1 MNWYFLWETRSDQI
15 SGDVLIHLIFARNF
29 AEGRWFEFSDGQ
41 ISRANTTF
49 LWEWILAVLGIIT
62 GQVRSNEGF
71 LTLARVLA
79 MTCTA
84 LAGWKMFH
92 WGKQLGLQPGTS
104 ALVCVFA
111 LLNPVTFYWTAVNPM
126 ETSLALV
133 FAVLTAMWIGK
144 LTDPHPEWTAP
155 WDRWSHMR
163 GADFNKSDHIDPT
176 NTQPST
182 HESPWKSGLIGGLLI
197 FGLSQ
202 TRPEML
208 AAAPI
213 AALALLLG
221 QGPSRWKLAV
231 AVIAV
236 PFLLTALQALWLALS
251 GFPVLPSSSLAR
263 RLMMMTY
270 DASPLPI
277 LGIPANLD
285 AIKLLIL
292 WSPLLIACAYGA
304 FLGHKNHRPL
314 YFFVLGLCAFSGLF
328 FSFHQFTT
336 WQGRYMLPALVVLAT
351 PAIAVIS
358 ARRGCGILN
367 FKC

>member
-49 LWEWILAVLGIIT
+49 LWEWILAGLALVT

-79 MTCTA
+79 ITCTA
-84 LAGWKMFH
+84 FAGWKMFA
-92 WGKQLGLQPGTS
+92 WGKSLGLQPGTA
-104 ALVCVFA
+104 ALICVFT

-133 FAVLTAMWIGK
+133 FAVLTAMW
-144 LTDPHPEWTAP
+144 LTP
-155 WDRWSHMR
+155 WDRSSR
-163 GADFNKSDHIDPT
+163 KGGTGFKTSDDIEPAT
-176 NTQPST
+176 TQPPLK
-182 HESPWKSGLIGGLLI
+182 ENPWTSGLIGGLLI

-221 QGPSRWKLAV
+221 HGFSQWKQAV
-231 AVIAV
+231 LVIAV
-236 PFLLTALQALWLALS
+236 PFFLTALLALWLAAS

-263 RLMMMTY
+263 RLMMLLY
-270 DASPLPI
+270 DTSPLPI

-285 AIKLLIL
+285 AIKVLIL
-292 WSPLLIACAYGA
+292 WSPLLLACLYGA
-304 FLGHKNHRPL
+304 FLGNKNLRPL
-314 YFFVLGLCAFSGLF
+314 HFFVLGLCAFSGLF

-336 WQGRYMLPALVVLAT
+336 WQGRYMLPALVVLVT
-351 PAIAVIS
+351 PSIAVIT
-358 ARRGCGILN
+358 ARNGSGILN
-367 FKC
+367 FK

>member
-1 MNWYFLWETRSDQI
+1 LALATLLVAVNWYFLWETRSDQI

-49 LWEWILAVLGIIT
+49 LWEWILAVLGLIT
-62 GQVRSNEGF
+62 GQIRSNEGF
-71 LTLARVLA
+71 LTLARLLA
-79 MTCTA
+79 VACTTF
-84 LAGWKMFH
+84 AGWKMFQ
-92 WGKQLGLQPGTS
+92 WGKRLGLLPGTS
-104 ALVCVFA
+104 ALVCVFV

-133 FAVLTAMWIGK
+133 FAVLSAMWISDVSKETPSDRGRPAGFENQEPPSPSHAQHV
-144 LTDPHPEWTAP
+144 PHET
-155 WDRWSHMR
+155 
-163 GADFNKSDHIDPT
+163 T
-176 NTQPST
+176 
-182 HESPWKSGLIGGLLI
+182 WKSGLIGGLLI

-221 QGPSRWKLAV
+221 QGWIRWKLAIV
-231 AVIAV
+231 VIAV
-236 PFLLTALQALWLALS
+236 PFLLTALQALWLAMS

-263 RLMMMTY
+263 RLMMLTY
-270 DASPLPI
+270 DTSPLPI

-292 WSPLLIACAYGA
+292 WSPLLLASAYGA
-304 FLGHKNHRPL
+304 FFGNKELRPL

-336 WQGRYMLPALVVLAT
+336 WQGRYMLPALVVLVT
-351 PAIAVIS
+351 PAVAVLS
-358 ARRGCGILN
+358 RRNRSDTTDRC
-367 FKC
+367 

>member
-29 AEGRWFEFSDGQ
+29 AEGRWFEFSHGQ

-49 LWEWILAVLGIIT
+49 LWEWILAILGILT
-62 GQVRSNEGF
+62 GQVRSSEGF
-71 LTLARVLA
+71 LTIARLLA

-84 LAGWKMFH
+84 FTGLKMFQ
-92 WGKQLGLQPGTS
+92 WGKQLGLLAGTS
-104 ALVCVFA
+104 ALVCVFV

-126 ETSLALV
+126 ETSLALL
-133 FAVLTAMWIGK
+133 FAVLTAIWITN
-144 LTDPHPEWTAP
+144 LSNPHPEWVAP
-155 WDRWSHMR
+155 WDRWPRKR
-163 GADFNKSDHIDPT
+163 GAGIKNPEHIEPSA
-176 NTQPST
+176 TQPTSNPA
-182 HESPWKSGLIGGLLI
+182 PWKSGLIGGLLI

-202 TRPEML
+202 ARPEML
-208 AAAPI
+208 AVAPI

-221 QGPSRWKLAV
+221 QGWTRWKLGLV
-231 AVIAV
+231 VIAV
-236 PFLLTALQALWLALS
+236 PFLLTALQALWLAIS

-263 RLMMMTY
+263 RLMMLTY
-270 DASPLPI
+270 SSTPFPI

-285 AIKLLIL
+285 AMKVLLL
-292 WSPLLIACAYGA
+292 WSPLLLASACGA
-304 FLGHKNHRPL
+304 FLGNKNLRPL

-351 PAIAVIS
+351 PAIAMIS
-358 ARRGCGILN
+358 GWRQSPK
-367 FKC
+367 F